1 MTREVWYH
9 MRGRPTVD
17 RGLLQLLLTAPVV
30 RTARHRLP
38 DIHAAVA
45 RARDHYHAL
54 LGGEGILL
62 LPTLGIIAP
71 RHGQMN
77 RASLRPG
84 VNGTVTSLTFCN
96 LIDLPAITLPA
107 WSDPDPVSGLPPGI
121 MLACAPGSEA
131 ALLAAAR
138 CLEPMLNPYLAAR

>member
-1 MTREVWYH
+1 MVDQAAAP
-9 MRGRPTVD
+9 PTV
-17 RGLLQLLLTAPVV
+17 GSP
-30 RTARHRLP
+30 
-38 DIHAAVA
+38 IS
-45 RARDHYHAL
+45 AL
-54 LGGEGILL
+54 AG
-62 LPTLGIIAP
+62 
-71 RHGQMN
+71 HDQMN

-131 ALLAAAR
+131 ALMAAAR